1 MSVIIPNDQT
11 KVQYLLKSIECDDVG
26 LKSRME
32 IVRSNDDMKNNFN
45 QMAQYLQEADH
56 VFCRLIQQGGSNSG
70 KSTKNATAPQL
81 NLKQGVGKTGVE
93 FRWYPC
99 EEYQALS
106 KEQKDE
112 LGTWMKS
119 TNEGK
124 KCSLDHRKECKKGK
138 KGAAKYRKKRNI
150 SKAEF
155 AGVKKNRQYK
165 ADVEKLLAKA
175 TKEKEDRA
183 EQASEI
189 ASILQSEIQRQVKA
203 ANGSKSAAP
212 SVASSEIEFKNALGS
227 LFQSKD
233 KTK

>member
-1 MSVIIPNDQT
+1 MLASPP
-11 KVQYLLKSIECDDVG
+11 
-26 LKSRME
+26 RMP
-32 IVRSNDDMKNNFN
+32 
-45 QMAQYLQEADH
+45 LH
-56 VFCRLIQQGGSNSG
+56 
-70 KSTKNATAPQL
+70 QL

-93 FRWYPC
+93 FHWYPQ

-119 TNEGK
+119 TKEGE
-124 KCSLDHRKECKKGK
+124 KCSLDHRKEWKKGK
-138 KGAAKYRKKRNI
+138 KGTSKYGKKRNI

-155 AGVKKNRQYK
+155 AGVKKTRRYK
-165 ADVEKLLAKA
+165 ADVEKLLAKKE
-175 TKEKEDRA
+175 KEKEDGA
-183 EQASEI
+183 DKASEI

-203 ANGSKSAAP
+203 ANGSKAASP

-233 KTK
+233 KSK